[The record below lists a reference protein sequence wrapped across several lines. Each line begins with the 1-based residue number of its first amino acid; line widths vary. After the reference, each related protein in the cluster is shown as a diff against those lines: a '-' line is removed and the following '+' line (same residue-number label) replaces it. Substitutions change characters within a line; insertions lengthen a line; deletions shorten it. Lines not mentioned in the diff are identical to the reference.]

1 MPTYEWHGGDTVVR
15 IDDAPERWVVTWG
28 LDVVRVQARGE
39 DEEFDRALSAPDVD
53 SFRLEFASQ
62 EEAIHVKTEIQR
74 YRSSLLSTLA
84 TDLAALFNGN

>member
-53 SFRLEFASQ
+53 SFR
-62 EEAIHVKTEIQR
+62 
-74 YRSSLLSTLA
+74 STLA